1 MVLIHIFAG
10 LLAIVAGGV
19 ALSVLKGGTLHRQT
33 GTIFVYTMLVMS
45 GTGAGMA
52 IVKAVALSPLPLGL
66 KLQGDAMG
74 GLLTF
79 YLVVTALLTVRP
91 LAPKY
96 RWINVVANVA
106 AFAMFVTAYYWGF
119 DALSNANGRRG
130 GYPAALYFIQGSIAL
145 LAAVGDWRAN
155 LLNGLKG
162 AQRLGRHLWRMC
174 FAMLIATAS
183 LFLGQMQVFPVEMRK
198 PLLLMMPV
206 LLVIG
211 ALLYWLVRISVP
223 RWRPAA
229 RKQSHAPRFVPAEQS

>member
-10 LLAIVAGGV
+10 LLAIVAGAV
-19 ALSVLKGGTLHRQT
+19 ALSVWKGGTLHRRS

-52 IVKAVALSPLPLGL
+52 IVKAISLSPAPLGL

-91 LAPKY
+91 PAPKY
-96 RWINVVANVA
+96 QWVNVAANVA
-106 AFAMFVTAYYWGF
+106 AFAMFATACYWGF
-119 DALSNANGRRG
+119 EALGNPNGKRG
-130 GYPAALYFIQGSIAL
+130 GYPAAMYFIQGSIAL
-145 LAAVGDWRAN
+145 LAAIGDWRAIV
-155 LLNGLKG
+155 LHGLRG

-174 FAMLIATAS
+174 FAMFIATAS
-183 LFLGQMQVFPVEMRK
+183 LFLGQTQVFPEELRK
-198 PLLLMMPV
+198 PLLLAAPV

-229 RKQSHAPRFVPAEQS
+229 RRPASIPTAATGAPT